1 MSGRC
6 GMGAHRA
13 RSLSVGLVC
22 RRQCGPCGAAGLIAA
37 VNLIDAYRYLAALEQ
52 HRHFGRAATACHITQ
67 PALSNA
73 LRSLEAQL
81 GATIVRRGRRY
92 EGLTAEGERV
102 LATAHRVLHEQ
113 ELLAQ
118 ELASGAGQP
127 RGRLVIGT
135 VPTALPIAAR
145 FAARLIGIHP
155 GIVPQVRSLSSQE
168 IEDGLDRL
176 AIDLGLGYTDRLA
189 ALRGTRLRAWP
200 QVVEQYHL
208 LQQVHPQAHLLQQV
222 HPHAHLLQRTVPAA
236 GGLRFGAPIS
246 WADAAARPLALLSA
260 EMHNRVILDQVFQ
273 DLGLKV
279 QPALETNSV
288 LALLVAVQSGTL
300 AAVLPGALVA
310 TLAAQGAL
318 EARPLTAPVLRTPI
332 GFMTAPGVTAS
343 RALAAALVLAQD
355 ADWLADAA
363 AHSGPLAA
371 REA

>member
-1 MSGRC
+1 M
-6 GMGAHRA
+6 
-13 RSLSVGLVC
+13 
-22 RRQCGPCGAAGLIAA
+22 
-37 VNLIDAYRYLAALEQ
+37 NLIDAYRYLAALEQ

-81 GATIVRRGRRY
+81 GATIVRRGRQY
-92 EGLTAEGERV
+92 EGLTPEGERV

-118 ELASGAGQP
+118 ELASGLDRP

-135 VPTALPIAAR
+135 VPTALPLAAR
-145 FAARLIGIHP
+145 FAARLIGVHP
-155 GIVPQVRSLSSQE
+155 GIVPEVRSLSSQE
-168 IEDGLDRL
+168 IEGGLDRL

-200 QVVEQYHL
+200 QVVEHHY
-208 LQQVHPQAHLLQQV
+208 
-222 HPHAHLLQRTVPAA
+222 LLQRAERAA
-236 GGLRFGAPIS
+236 AGLRFGAPIS
-246 WADAAARPLALLSA
+246 WAEAATRPLALLSA
-260 EMHNRVILDQVFQ
+260 EMHNRVILDEVFRE
-273 DLGLKV
+273 LGLKV

-288 LALLVAVQSGTL
+288 LALLVAVQSGPL

-310 TLAAQGAL
+310 TLAMQGAL

-332 GFMTAPGVTAS
+332 GFMTAPAVTAS
-343 RALAAALVLAQD
+343 RALAAALALAQD

-363 AHSGPLAA
+363 AHSGPLAE
-371 REA
+371 RDG

>member
-1 MSGRC
+1 M
-6 GMGAHRA
+6 
-13 RSLSVGLVC
+13 
-22 RRQCGPCGAAGLIAA
+22 
-37 VNLIDAYRYLAALEQ
+37 NLIDAYRYLAALEQ

-81 GATIVRRGRRY
+81 GATIVRRGRQY
-92 EGLTAEGERV
+92 EGLTPEGERV

-118 ELASGAGQP
+118 ELASGLDRP

-135 VPTALPIAAR
+135 VPTALPLAAR
-145 FAARLIGIHP
+145 FAARLIGVHP
-155 GIVPQVRSLSSQE
+155 GIVPEVRSLSSQE
-168 IEDGLDRL
+168 IEGGLDRL

-200 QVVEQYHL
+200 QVIEHY
-208 LQQVHPQAHLLQQV
+208 
-222 HPHAHLLQRTVPAA
+222 HLLQRTVPTA

-246 WADAAARPLALLSA
+246 WAEAAARPLALLSA
-260 EMHNRVILDQVFQ
+260 EMHNRVILDAVFRE
-273 DLGLKV
+273 LGLVV

-288 LALLVAVQSGTL
+288 LALLVAVQSGPL

-310 TLAAQGAL
+310 TLAMQAAL
-318 EARPLTAPVLRTPI
+318 EARALTAPVLRTPI
-332 GFMTAPGVTAS
+332 GFMTAPTVTAS
-343 RALAAALVLAQD
+343 RALTAALALAQD

-371 REA
+371 REV